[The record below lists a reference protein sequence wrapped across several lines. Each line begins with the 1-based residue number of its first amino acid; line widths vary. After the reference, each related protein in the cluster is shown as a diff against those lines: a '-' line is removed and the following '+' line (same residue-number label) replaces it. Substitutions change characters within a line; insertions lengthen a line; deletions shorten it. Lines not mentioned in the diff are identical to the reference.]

1 MVWLSDLPHSV
12 NFRDRWNL
20 RRELMSSFAK
30 TTVLSLSL
38 LAGAAFAAHA
48 QSGSI
53 AALPP
58 GTAAAPPAA
67 TAPIGPSAAY
77 PGPNP
82 GTGFYGGTVQTQ
94 APVTPSAQYVGPPPG
109 AGTGAMPQHFEKSAD
124 WDNNTALHPYS
135 SPGVG
140 PRPN

>member
-1 MVWLSDLPHSV
+1 MP
-12 NFRDRWNL
+12 
-20 RRELMSSFAK
+20 SFAK

-48 QSGSI
+48 QSGSV

-67 TAPIGPSAAY
+67 TSSTAY

-82 GTGFYGGTVQTQ
+82 GSGYYGGTVQAQ
-94 APVTPSAQYVGPPPG
+94 APVTPSSNKQDGTSPG
-109 AGTGAMPQHFEKSAD
+109 AGWYPKEEQTQDVKPSA
-124 WDNNTALHPYS
+124 PY
-135 SPGVG
+135 PGV
-140 PRPN
+140 RPN